1 MARAF
6 CGYLIL
12 GYRGMRSVSSRS
24 DNQDKHEIFPRED
37 AGGDNPLASEW
48 MHLAQAGGRDI
59 AQPKANADGINKTLA
74 QIDGNN
80 PLVIDGSLDFDRQ
93 APLRQFVQAKG
104 ADDASEIDDALSKK
118 ADNQSA
124 QIDKIAD
131 ARSNSFTSDW
141 FGNS

>member
-1 MARAF
+1 M
-6 CGYLIL
+6 
-12 GYRGMRSVSSRS
+12 SSRS

-48 MHLAQAGGRDI
+48 MRLAQAASRDI
-59 AQPKANADGINKTLA
+59 TQPAANADGINKTLA

-118 ADNQSA
+118 VDDKSA
-124 QIDKIAD
+124 QVDKIVD